1 MCKKQTSQ
9 TGFKFI
15 AFFSCKTIF
24 CKDITIYLGRTALG
38 VELKVSDR
46 THGVE
51 YAIRDI
57 TAYARKYKTSGK
69 EIIYL
74 NIGDPVRFDFKTPDH
89 IKRALVDAVIRDE
102 NYYTDSEG
110 LPELRLAIA
119 KKESEK
125 GFNATEEDII
135 VTNGVS
141 EGLDMTMASIVDPS
155 AEVLMPGPYY
165 PPYASYA
172 KFYGGRPVEF
182 TLHEDGRPNLED
194 LRGKITARS
203 RALCIISPNNPTGE
217 VFDRKSL
224 QQLIDIA
231 TEYELYV
238 ICDEIYD
245 KIVFDSQFTG
255 IGKVAKDA
263 PIILLNGFSKA
274 YLMSGWRCGYICM
287 NSSSKKLG
295 ALREDIPKLA
305 RVRIAAN
312 LPVQIAAVQALQGS
326 QEHIPKMVDKL
337 RTRRDYVV
345 KRLNAMGI
353 QCKVP
358 HGAFYIFAKIN
369 LDSRWKDDKQ
379 FVIDLLNNT
388 GVLTVHGSGFGS
400 TYGSGH
406 FRIVY
411 LPPEEMLEK
420 AMDKLE
426 RFLNTK

>member
-1 MCKKQTSQ
+1 
-9 TGFKFI
+9 
-15 AFFSCKTIF
+15 
-24 CKDITIYLGRTALG
+24 
-38 VELKVSDR
+38 LKVSDR

-57 TAYARKYKTSGK
+57 ITHARKYQSSGK

-74 NIGDPVRFDFKTPDH
+74 NIGDPVRFDFKTPEH
-89 IKRALVDAVIRDE
+89 IKRALVDAVIHDE

-110 LPELRLAIA
+110 LLELRQAIME
-119 KKESEK
+119 KESEK
-125 GFNATEEDII
+125 GFHVTVEDII

-141 EGLDMTMASIVDPS
+141 EGLDMTMASIVDPRS
-155 AEVLMPGPYY
+155 EVLMPGPYY

-172 KFYGGRPVEF
+172 KFYGGKPLEF
-182 TLHEDGRPNLED
+182 KLHEDGRPNLED
-194 LRGKITARS
+194 LRSKITPNS

-231 TEYELYV
+231 TEYDLYV

-245 KIVFDSQFTG
+245 KIVFDSPFTG

-263 PIILLNGFSKA
+263 PVILLNGFSKA
-274 YLMSGWRCGYICM
+274 YLMTGWRCGYICL
-287 NSSSKKLG
+287 NSSSKRLG
-295 ALREDIPKLA
+295 GLREDIPKLA

-312 LPVQIAAVQALQGS
+312 LPVQLAAVQALRGS
-326 QEHIPKMVDKL
+326 QAHIYNMVDKL
-337 RTRRDYVV
+337 RMRRDYVV
-345 KRLNAMGI
+345 KRLNAMGL

-358 HGAFYIFAKIN
+358 RGAFYIFPKIN
-369 LDSRWKDDKQ
+369 TDSRWKDDLH
-379 FVIDLLNNT
+379 FVIDLLSKT

-400 TYGSGH
+400 MYGSGH

-411 LPPEEMLEK
+411 LPPEEILEK

-426 RFLNTK
+426 YFLNTK